1 MCRRRFCGK
10 AWSLAAELRS
20 NHRKPPPVTSLL
32 FQITLVAIGGAL
44 GGIGRVWLGERVARR
59 HGERFPWGTLAVNV
73 SGAAAIGV
81 LAALILEPGRGPILD
96 DPLWLALV
104 VGVLGSYTTVSSFSL
119 QTLALLRSGDH
130 ARALGN
136 VVASTGLCLAAVS
149 MSFFATNILLR
160 VVA

>member
-1 MCRRRFCGK
+1 V
-10 AWSLAAELRS
+10 SPL
-20 NHRKPPPVTSLL
+20 V
-32 FQITLVAIGGAL
+32 FQIALVAIGGAL
-44 GGIGRVWLGERVARR
+44 GGIGRVWLAERVQRK

-81 LAALILEPGRGPILD
+81 LAALILEPGRVPVD
-96 DPLWLALV
+96 DTLWLALII
-104 VGVLGSYTTVSSFSL
+104 GVLGSYTTVSSFSL

-130 ARALGN
+130 VQAVVN

-149 MSFFATNILLR
+149 VSYFATSILLR